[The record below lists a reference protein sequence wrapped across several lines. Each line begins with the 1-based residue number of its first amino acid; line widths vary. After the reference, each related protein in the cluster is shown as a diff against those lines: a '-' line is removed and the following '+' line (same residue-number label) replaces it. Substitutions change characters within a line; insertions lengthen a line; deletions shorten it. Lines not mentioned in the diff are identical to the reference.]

1 MTTLSVQA
9 MNMTNSILRGID
21 MNLITETRYKLNY
34 QKNNLESLLETDTS
48 KLTKDAKHYINDEIT
63 KAKRNIEYY
72 EGIIKVLEERN

>member
-1 MTTLSVQA
+1 
-9 MNMTNSILRGID
+9 

-72 EGIIKVLEERN
+72 EGIIKILEESN

>member
-1 MTTLSVQA
+1 M
-9 MNMTNSILRGID
+9 

>member
-1 MTTLSVQA
+1 M
-9 MNMTNSILRGID
+9 

-63 KAKRNIEYY
+63 KVKRNIEYY
-72 EGIIKVLEERN
+72 RLILNKLEE

>member
-1 MTTLSVQA
+1 
-9 MNMTNSILRGID
+9 

-72 EGIIKVLEERN
+72 EGIMKVLEGKK

>member
-1 MTTLSVQA
+1 
-9 MNMTNSILRGID
+9 

-48 KLTKDAKHYINDEIT
+48 ELTKDARHYVEDEIT

-72 EGIIKVLEERN
+72 EGIIKVLEGSN

>member
-1 MTTLSVQA
+1 
-9 MNMTNSILRGID
+9 

-48 KLTKDAKHYINDEIT
+48 KLTKDARHYVGDEIT

-72 EGIIKVLEERN
+72 EGIIIVLEGK

>member
-1 MTTLSVQA
+1 
-9 MNMTNSILRGID
+9 

-48 KLTKDAKHYINDEIT
+48 KLTKDARHYVSDEIT

-72 EGIIKVLEERN
+72 EGIIKVLEGSN

>member
-1 MTTLSVQA
+1 M
-9 MNMTNSILRGID
+9 

-48 KLTKDAKHYINDEIT
+48 KLTKDARHYVEDEIT

-72 EGIIKVLEERN
+72 EGIIKLLEGKK

>member
-1 MTTLSVQA
+1 

-63 KAKRNIEYY
+63 KAKRNVEYY
-72 EGIIKVLEERN
+72 EEIIKVLEERN